1 VRVWLLNGQ
10 QIAEYPGWGLAV
22 NPQWTRV
29 ATVQD
34 GDAFTPE
41 NAISIWR
48 IDDIDNLLIRACQR
62 LRFYLPYASG
72 LSDRDRAL
80 CDGIPTQLPDE

>member
-1 VRVWLLNGQ
+1 MGSRLPSIQ
-10 QIAEYPGWGLAV
+10 GWGLAV

>member
-1 VRVWLLNGQ
+1 
-10 QIAEYPGWGLAV
+10 V
-22 NPQWTRV
+22 NPSGRGWRRCRN
-29 ATVQD
+29 
-34 GDAFTPE
+34 GDAFIPE

-62 LRFYLPYASG
+62 LRFYLPYAPG
-72 LSDRDRAL
+72 LSDSDRAL